1 MEKINRLFK
10 NQNIYVADSK
20 IHGRG
25 VFSDA
30 DILPGEIIEQ
40 AHVIHPDKKSAE
52 STDKNFLKYFFF
64 WPYLAE
70 DWKQSVDKNGTLS
83 IDQISYPACILGFG
97 MIYNHSANPN
107 VLFEID
113 VENNIIEYLLFMYQM
128 EDLMRSCNL
137 NINAV
142 VARFIEPHIQ
152 DKKLVEDYK
161 RWYNHIID
169 DLKSY
174 INR

>member
-113 VENNIIEYLLFMYQM
+113 VENNIIEYRAKRKILAGEELLICYNTNTTSFDEQS
-128 EDLMRSCNL
+128 RKN
-137 NINAV
+137 NNAT
-142 VARFIEPHIQ
+142 
-152 DKKLVEDYK
+152 
-161 RWYNHIID
+161 
-169 DLKSY
+169 S
-174 INR
+174 